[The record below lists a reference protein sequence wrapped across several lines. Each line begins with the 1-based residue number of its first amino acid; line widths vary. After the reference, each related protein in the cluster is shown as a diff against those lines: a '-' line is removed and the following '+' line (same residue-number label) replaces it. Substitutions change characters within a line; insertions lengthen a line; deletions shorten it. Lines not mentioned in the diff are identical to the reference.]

1 MFNSSNIKMTADVE
15 VVEKVKKERLDFKTT
30 REETVAALTVEY
42 QGMVF
47 DANEE
52 SQNRMLRPI
61 AALPNDTDT
70 WLWVLADNTVVNLN
84 KPQFIAVLTLSGA
97 AQTAVWVQE

>member
-52 SQNRMLRPI
+52 SQNRIIRDPS
-61 AALPNDTDT
+61 
-70 WLWVLADNTVVNLN
+70 VG
-84 KPQFIAVLTLSGA
+84 SG
-97 AQTAVWVQE
+97 